1 MYYDPKATQKR
12 YELFFAVA
20 YYVPA
25 LLGDRAYRAK
35 VAQSQH
41 AGEVLNLCRAV
52 VAMSAWA
59 GIVTDVV
66 DDCDAYINEVRL
78 ANPVVFE
85 GVEPFGPNAVPS

>member
-20 YYVPA
+20 YYVPTA
-25 LLGDRAYRAK
+25 LGDRAYRAK
-35 VAQSQH
+35 VAQSEH

-52 VAMSAWA
+52 VSMSAWA

-66 DDCDAYINEVRL
+66 DDCAAYIEDVRL
-78 ANPVVFE
+78 GNPVVYE
-85 GVEPFGPNAVPS
+85 GVEPFAPSARA